1 MRYREKQG
9 FKVDYTTKPE
19 IKSSATKRDVERLS
33 KYKIG
38 INSVGSVIA
47 DKPRSKAFIATNFK
61 GVTPS
66 YLYNTTTQED
76 THASKLNE
84 TGLDYVGMVW
94 GKIEELHEKASTIT
108 YDDIGHE
115 VNDIVLVGLMDAYD

>member
-38 INSVGSVIA
+38 IN
-47 DKPRSKAFIATNFK
+47 RSGRAH
-61 GVTPS
+61 V
-66 YLYNTTTQED
+66 
-76 THASKLNE
+76 
-84 TGLDYVGMVW
+84 
-94 GKIEELHEKASTIT
+94 
-108 YDDIGHE
+108 
-115 VNDIVLVGLMDAYD
+115 